1 MGLLS
6 PRAPFSVLCQ
16 HESALKR
23 SESPCR
29 WRRVRKL
36 GARWSLL
43 QAHGRV
49 ERPGSANF
57 DHVELAREC
66 GWERRVRAMA
76 FDDAPDRFIDF
87 HHTAGDHKS
96 DRLDRAITS
105 NGHRHYG
112 RRVRPLRQF
121 ADGFDRGVE
130 LDLAGLRFGVLNKF
144 QVGVAAAPQPDAARR
159 AQRVGSGLGGRATAM
174 AASRCAAS
182 SSSWR
187 PMARSTAS
195 RFAVSSFSA
204 CTRAASCRAVSRR
217 CCSSRAAACRADSC
231 RAASWR
237 AVSARAASWRA
248 VSCRCASNRVAAC
261 LAAFWSS
268 ASNRARVERPG
279 DCAD

>member
-87 HHTAGDHKS
+87 RHTAGDHKS

-105 NGHRHYG
+105 NGHRHHG

-121 ADGFDRGVE
+121 ADGVDRGVE
-130 LDLAGLRFGVLNKF
+130 LDLAGRRFSVLNKF
-144 QVGVAAAPQPDAARR
+144 HVGVAAAPQPDAARR
-159 AQRVGSGLGGRATAM
+159 AQRVGKRVGRASDSLGRVTLCGFFIELAPDGPKHRI
-174 AASRCAAS
+174 AFR
-182 SSSWR
+182 R
-187 PMARSTAS
+187 LVFFGLHTS
-195 RFAVSSFSA
+195 RFPPRGLLPLRFQPGYRLSGGVLAFGLQP
-204 CTRAASCRAVSRR
+204 RSCRKTR
-217 CCSSRAAACRADSC
+217 
-231 RAASWR
+231 
-237 AVSARAASWRA
+237 
-248 VSCRCASNRVAAC
+248 
-261 LAAFWSS
+261 
-268 ASNRARVERPG
+268 
-279 DCAD
+279 